1 VPTTRGR
8 QSDPAGGFLSST
20 FQLLCRVR
28 IFSALALGWFCWFLP
43 RQFAYS
49 LRCALVIFS
58 DGAARRPIVLIA
70 DVATVLSANAASGHQ
85 STGTAAVYVPCRF
98 GFGARQLDGQQQS
111 FTFVAFGRSD
121 AAVVGSTQL
130 DCGQLIDASVQYNQ
144 LIAFA
149 SCPFFAAS
157 AICSE
162 APQ

>member
-85 STGTAAVYVPCRF
+85 STGTAAVYVPCRL
-98 GFGARQLDGQQQS
+98 GFGARQFDGQQQS
-111 FTFVAFGRSD
+111 FTLVAAGF
-121 AAVVGSTQL
+121 STPL
-130 DCGQLIDASVQYNQ
+130 EPLLFSCDRLTCGQLIGFSEQTADRFGSPSRLN
-144 LIAFA
+144 L
-149 SCPFFAAS
+149 
-157 AICSE
+157 SE
-162 APQ
+162 AP